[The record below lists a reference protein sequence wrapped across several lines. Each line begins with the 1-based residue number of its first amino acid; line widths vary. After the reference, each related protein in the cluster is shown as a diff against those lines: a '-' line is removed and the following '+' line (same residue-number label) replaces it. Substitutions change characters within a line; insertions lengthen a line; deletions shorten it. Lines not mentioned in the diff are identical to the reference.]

1 MYCAFSARLEDIH
14 MAAEKNKKFEG
25 SADELN
31 LPESNSEEVMASL
44 DPSFKTKLKTAFSEF
59 FSS

>member
-1 MYCAFSARLEDIH
+1 